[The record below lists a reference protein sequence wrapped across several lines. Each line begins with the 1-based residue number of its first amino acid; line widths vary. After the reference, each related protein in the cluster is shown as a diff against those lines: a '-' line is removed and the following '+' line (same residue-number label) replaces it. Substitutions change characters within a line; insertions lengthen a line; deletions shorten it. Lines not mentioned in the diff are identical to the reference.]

1 MGVTAN
7 ERKQWRLSIR
17 PPTSTQD
24 YLLGL
29 DPAQPV
35 GPQMAALFSQPGM
48 GSRSFVDAIVSGQTV
63 APSFYEGWQAQR
75 VSDAALVSHERGGWV
90 EV

>member
-1 MGVTAN
+1 MGA
-7 ERKQWRLSIR
+7 
-17 PPTSTQD
+17 
-24 YLLGL
+24 LL
-29 DPAQPV
+29 
-35 GPQMAALFSQPGM
+35 SQPGM
-48 GSRSFVDAIVSGQTV
+48 GSRSFVDAIVNGESV